1 MMTKRLKTILITFIL
16 LAVSISLLL
25 TFFIFNNQE
34 KKMPLPFVLNTKN
47 ITLQVGQVVEDFY
60 SISDKEAQIEF
71 EVENPGK
78 IKIDKNQIVGLN
90 AGSTKV
96 TIIARNETNQ
106 EKSDFTVNVLN
117 KNYVVKLTATFG
129 CQIKDD
135 TILVTD
141 KISQFGINLFNLNG
155 EKINNFKSHF
165 IYDKQKILL
174 LAEFGQVQI
183 NLFTN
188 TYLQISFPDYNFIK
202 TFNVIFI

>member
-117 KNYVVKLTATFG
+117 KNYVVKLTAIFG

>member
-117 KNYVVKLTATFG
+117 KNYVVKLTAIFG

-202 TFNVIFI
+202 TFNVIFV